1 MDFVWILFEYG
12 QRRRIGREIAPID
25 YQPLGKV
32 EPNAAGLWIGGFVD
46 WWIGGFIFYD
56 FRINPNGLAQ
66 PFLKV
71 ELEC

>member
-1 MDFVWILFEYG
+1 MDWC
-12 QRRRIGREIAPID
+12 
-25 YQPLGKV
+25 
-32 EPNAAGLWIGGFVD
+32 GLVCGLVD
-46 WWIGGFIFYD
+46 CGFIFYD

>member
-1 MDFVWILFEYG
+1 MDWWI
-12 QRRRIGREIAPID
+12 
-25 YQPLGKV
+25 
-32 EPNAAGLWIGGFVD
+32 GLWVGGFVD